1 MSTDFVG
8 FDEMRQR
15 VRKAFESAALPDA
28 VDRLY
33 LVRNMIGKV
42 RISVPEKLERDES
55 CHGALRGLAR
65 ELGGVMGAHGYLP
78 DEADD
83 TGVLFVSDGMLK
95 LLDKEARPIPDLPGL
110 PAHCTVYW
118 AERLVTGSDWWTVRP
133 PADAKRTAR
142 RWTLFGAK
150 GGLGCTTTAAV
161 LAREYARKGEQVLVV
176 DLDLESPGL
185 SSAMLDADARPEF
198 GVTDWFVED
207 LVGQEGAVM
216 EKMTATPAWARDLEG
231 GVRIAPAHGRRPR
244 EYLAK
249 LGRVYMS
256 SRGKDWG
263 SRLEKMLSGL
273 EDACS
278 PNLVLIESRNGLHD
292 IAAAAIAAID
302 ADVLMFATDSDSSW
316 ENYSILFRHWREYLF
331 RNPPDGYKEA
341 ANRLRE
347 RLHIVSAMTPP
358 SGDSYLNGFRKRSRR
373 PFADNLYDDAP
384 HDPLVVY
391 WDRGFAAGASLC
403 RFDDEAITRAYG
415 SFLDDFE
422 HSPGENGALRRQAAG
437 GAPMSA
443 VGNGSRRIDPK
454 RIGAR
459 LREAREYL
467 GFTQAAAEARAD
479 MPPTAL
485 SVIEDG
491 QRDVGAAEL
500 ARLAKL
506 YRRPESGFTSGD
518 APDRS
523 LPPDI
528 ARIAEDMPNLS
539 ARDRVELKRFAE
551 YLRASAHTYTLLP
564 GVNERIRKNAGSRSD
579 VEADAGE
586 EIVMIDG
593 ELRARSWRR
602 LLEKHGFKRR
612 GGGSVDIFDAITRL
626 GLPLVFRP
634 LDGLLGAC
642 ALDPAPGILIA
653 AGRPLAVQRQ
663 AAAQELCH
671 LLQRGRPRLDDESLL
686 RRWPFG
692 DRKGY
697 GKLEQEADAFA
708 AKFLIRLRLSDES
721 LADPAAAYQLSL
733 RLGARFEPTW
743 RALHHHL
750 NKHDGIE
757 PAFSRTLVDEAKA
770 RLLRRLGRRDCRG
783 DIWLL
788 TERELLP
795 ERGAETVIAGR
806 RNDLLVMELQEHCG
820 SGYIWG
826 GGDFEA
832 RGFTVI
838 DDERE
843 ALDAEGVGS
852 PVIRRLVLAPEA
864 AGSGTLKMA
873 ESRAWNPKEPLN
885 RFDLTYDFEGPEE
898 AGLPRA
904 QRRAEAAP

>member
-42 RISVPEKLERDES
+42 RISVPEKLEHDEN
-55 CHGALRGLAR
+55 CRNALRGLAR

-95 LLDKEARPIPDLPGL
+95 LLGKEARPIPDLPGL

-118 AERLVTGSDWWTVRP
+118 AERLVTGSDWWNVRP
-133 PADAKRTAR
+133 PADTNRPAR

-185 SSAMLDADARPEF
+185 SSAMLDADTRPEF

-347 RLHIVSAMTPP
+347 RLHIVSAMTP

-373 PFADNLYDDAP
+373 PFADSLYDDAP

-403 RFDDEAITRAYG
+403 RFDDEVITRAYD
-415 SFLDDFE
+415 SFLNDFE
-422 HSPGENGALRRQAAG
+422 HSSGKNGA
-437 GAPMSA
+437 S
-443 VGNGSRRIDPK
+443 VSDGNR
-454 RIGAR
+454 
-459 LREAREYL
+459 
-467 GFTQAAAEARAD
+467 
-479 MPPTAL
+479 
-485 SVIEDG
+485 
-491 QRDVGAAEL
+491 
-500 ARLAKL
+500 
-506 YRRPESGFTSGD
+506 
-518 APDRS
+518 
-523 LPPDI
+523 
-528 ARIAEDMPNLS
+528 S
-539 ARDRVELKRFAE
+539 ARR
-551 YLRASAHTYTLLP
+551 
-564 GVNERIRKNAGSRSD
+564 
-579 VEADAGE
+579 
-586 EIVMIDG
+586 
-593 ELRARSWRR
+593 
-602 LLEKHGFKRR
+602 
-612 GGGSVDIFDAITRL
+612 
-626 GLPLVFRP
+626 
-634 LDGLLGAC
+634 
-642 ALDPAPGILIA
+642 
-653 AGRPLAVQRQ
+653 RPLAHAPLRRRSGDPEETATGMRETATMPIAFMCHAKPQCCDALEIFKQ
-663 AAAQELCH
+663 AERLFIGWPLFAEGHDYDPRH
-671 LLQRGRPRLDDESLL
+671 LQTCMVNLGVDDDEWAGIVANNQNYLDNVPQFNRHRNFVRDVARDSIAVVPRPEDNAAWVARITGSYSIVDSPEWAADYLAL
-686 RRWPFG
+686 RKRQGLGYNNDKEKKHIADVAQGWRI
-692 DRKGY
+692 DRY
-697 GKLEQEADAFA
+697 RRVDWAQIPEA
-708 AKFLIRLRLSDES
+708 LRHTLKS
-721 LADPAAAYQLSL
+721 P
-733 RLGARFEPTW
+733 GTFARFRLEGSKLKAHA
-743 RALHHHL
+743 AL
-750 NKHDGIE
+750 KKIIE
-757 PAFSRTLVDEAKA
+757 
-770 RLLRRLGRRDCRG
+770 G
-783 DIWLL
+783 
-788 TERELLP
+788 
-795 ERGAETVIAGR
+795 
-806 RNDLLVMELQEHCG
+806 N
-820 SGYIWG
+820 
-826 GGDFEA
+826 
-832 RGFTVI
+832 
-838 DDERE
+838 
-843 ALDAEGVGS
+843 
-852 PVIRRLVLAPEA
+852 
-864 AGSGTLKMA
+864 
-873 ESRAWNPKEPLN
+873 
-885 RFDLTYDFEGPEE
+885 
-898 AGLPRA
+898 
-904 QRRAEAAP
+904 